1 LWLDAGG
8 SCPVKLQAEVVSAMA
23 TEALDCVIGLGAN
36 LGDVRAAF
44 CRALGRMGR
53 VGTVTAISSL
63 YDTRPVGGPP
73 QPRYL
78 NAAAR
83 MITTLTPRGLLL
95 ALVEIEHSEGR
106 ERRVRWA
113 ARTLDLDI
121 LWIDGRAVDEPGLS
135 IPHPRLGERAFAL
148 LPLLEVAD
156 KATDP
161 RTGLAYAELKSSLDA
176 SAAIRLGDAWAPLGM
191 DTRAP

>member
-1 LWLDAGG
+1 
-8 SCPVKLQAEVVSAMA
+8 MA
-23 TEALDCVIGLGAN
+23 AEALDCVIGLGGN
-36 LGDVRAAF
+36 LGDVRATF
-44 CRALGRMGR
+44 SRALGRMSQL
-53 VGTVTAISSL
+53 GTVTAVSSL

-73 QPRYL
+73 QPRYF

-83 MITTLTPRGLLL
+83 MMTALTPRGLLL
-95 ALVEIEHSEGR
+95 ALLGIEESEGR

-121 LWIDGRAVDEPGLS
+121 LWIDGKSVDEPGLS

-148 LPLLEVAD
+148 LPLLEVARE
-156 KATDP
+156 ATDP
-161 RTGLAYAELKSSLDA
+161 RTGLAYAELKDRLDT
-176 SAAIRLGDAWAPLGM
+176 SVAIQLGDAWTPVGM